1 MEDRIS
7 KDSPETLYHLFE
19 DLRKRE
25 EELKRPIIDKSTLIP
40 IGFVLTI
47 AMGIWFISGLFFD
60 VQASKVR
67 IDKLEDALIKI
78 TDVQVQIASINT
90 KVDNLNKL
98 LNK

>member
-1 MEDRIS
+1 
-7 KDSPETLYHLFE
+7 LFE

-25 EELKRPIIDKSTLIP
+25 ENLKRPIIDKSTLIP